1 MFDIVQQLL
10 GIKSANAD
18 IADPGIAPCRAC
30 TTGPIGFDGHAAMRR
45 SHSHVGPPTGAPH
58 QCTTCGNLWYRLY
71 KGRGIFVWLQPL
83 ADARPPRAVARG

>member
-1 MFDIVQQLL
+1 MTDLEVTLC
-10 GIKSANAD
+10 G
-18 IADPGIAPCRAC
+18 AC

-45 SHSHVGPPTGAPH
+45 SHDHVGPPTGAPH

-83 ADARPPRAVARG
+83 ADARLAKAAARG